1 MVLDFSQNGIS
12 VIFEITDK
20 KKVALKNF
28 AYEGVCCC
36 EEKPIKWRPAL
47 ELHISGG
54 NQDDHHGAKHT
65 GTSGFF
71 SLCYEEHKYYE
82 NEYGN
87 KLELSLCDDKLRTI
101 INYQFYKDLSLVRTW
116 TTVENILSEDVGL
129 EYVSSFAYTG
139 LSEDSPRV
147 RIPHSSWK
155 REANWKD
162 YSIEE
167 LGLDR
172 NCDFSMNRIT
182 ASNTGMWSCKEYL
195 PMGAYYDEKSTLM
208 WQIESNG
215 SWQWEIGDIADMLYL
230 RLSGPTEQENQWH
243 KELKPGEVFESVK
256 TALSFGADF
265 DSALETMTKYRRILF
280 QNSETNK
287 KMPIIFNDY
296 MHCLWADP
304 TTEKML
310 PVIDKAAEVGAE
322 YYCMDAGWYA
332 DGTWWETVGEW
343 LPQEKRFPKG
353 INEVFD
359 HIRSKRMVPGIWLEL
374 EVMGIGCPLA
384 EKFEDECF
392 FMRHGRRVIDHG
404 RYQLDF
410 RNKKVRDY
418 TTSIVDRVVQEYG
431 VGYIKSDYNIEG
443 GVGTE
448 VNADSFGDG
457 LLENNRAYLEWI
469 DEIRAKYPDLV
480 LEGCSSGG
488 LRMDYAHLEKHH
500 LLSVS
505 DQIDWRHTANIAAA
519 IPTAVLPEQAL
530 IWTYPRKEN
539 SENAVVFNM
548 VNAMLQ
554 RMNLSGEITALDERQ
569 FALVKEGVEC
579 YKRIRNDIANFVPF
593 YPMEIPKY
601 GDGWLCLGMK
611 TNERRMLAVW
621 RMDSK
626 ENELEIPLDFEVED
640 VKIFYPSSADCA
652 VSKIHGGI
660 KVSLPGTYTAVI
672 LEV

>member
-1 MVLDFSQNGIS
+1 MILDVSQNGLS
-12 VIFEITDK
+12 VVFEITEDN
-20 KKVALKNF
+20 KVALKNF
-28 AYEGVCCC
+28 SAENNAFQT
-36 EEKPIKWRPAL
+36 ERTLKWRPAL

-54 NQDDHHGAKHT
+54 NQDNHHGAKHT

-71 SLCYEEHKYYE
+71 SLRYEEHKVYE

-87 KLELSLCDDKLRTI
+87 KLELSLKDDKIRAT
-101 INYQFYKDLSLVRTW
+101 INYQFYKGVSAVRTW
-116 TTVENILSEDVGL
+116 TTVSNISSERVGL

-139 LSEDSPRV
+139 LSTDNPRLL
-147 RIPHSSWK
+147 IPHSAWK
-155 REANWKD
+155 RETNWKD
-162 YSIEE
+162 YSLED

-172 NCDFSMNRIT
+172 NSEFSMKRIS

-215 SWQWEIGDIADMLYL
+215 SWQWEISDIDDMLYL
-230 RLSGPTEQENQWH
+230 RLSGPTERENQWY
-243 KELKPGEVFESVK
+243 KELCPGENFESVK
-256 TALSFGADF
+256 TCLTIGNDF
-265 DSALETMTKYRRILF
+265 DSAIDALTKYRRIIF
-280 QNSETNK
+280 RNSDANR
-287 KMPIIFNDY
+287 KMPVVFNDY

-304 TTEKML
+304 TAEKMI
-310 PVIDKAAEVGAE
+310 PVIDKAAEAGAD

-343 LPQEKRFPKG
+343 IPQKKRFPNG

-359 HIRSKRMVPGIWLEL
+359 YIRSKGMVPGIWLEL

-384 EKFEDECF
+384 NEFEDECF
-392 FMRHGRRVIDHG
+392 FMRHGKRVIDHG

-431 VGYIKSDYNIEG
+431 VGYIKTDYNIEG

-448 VNADSFGDG
+448 VDSDSFGDG
-457 LLENNRAYLEWI
+457 LLENNRAYLSWI
-469 DEIRAKYPDLV
+469 DEIRSKYPDLI

-488 LRMDYAHLEKHH
+488 LRMDYAHLERHH

-505 DQIDWRHTANIAAA
+505 DQENWKDTANIAAA
-519 IPTAVLPEQAL
+519 IPTAVLPEQSL
-530 IWTYPRKEN
+530 VWTYPRKEN
-539 SENAVVFNM
+539 DGDAVAFNM

-554 RMNLSGEITALDERQ
+554 RMNLSGEITQLDEKQ

-579 YKRIRNDIANFVPF
+579 YKSIREDILDFVPF
-593 YPMEIPKY
+593 YPMGIPKY
-601 GDGWLCLGMK
+601 GDGWLCLGMN
-611 TNERRMLAVW
+611 TSERRILAVW
-621 RMDSK
+621 RMNGTED
-626 ENELEIPLDFEVED
+626 EVVIPLNGETDN
-640 VKIFYPSSADCA
+640 VKILYPSSTCG
-652 VSKIHGGI
+652 KITKNGNEI
-660 KVSLPGTYTAVI
+660 KVCLPKNYTAIVFEI
-672 LEV
+672 